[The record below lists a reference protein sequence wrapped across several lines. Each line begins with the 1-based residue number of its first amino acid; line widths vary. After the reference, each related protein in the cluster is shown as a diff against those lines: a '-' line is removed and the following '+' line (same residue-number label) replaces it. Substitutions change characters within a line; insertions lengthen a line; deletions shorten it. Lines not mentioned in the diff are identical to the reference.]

1 MRANT
6 TPRPDARTAYATPQT
21 DGKRI
26 AWVDCA
32 KALAIIGVMLVHTAI
47 PDAAK
52 HAIYV
57 ALIPLFFYLAG
68 LFADVHKDLTPEV
81 YLQRQW
87 RRLLLPY
94 FSFGLLHYVLWWT
107 VGRHFGADAGTTV
120 AAWQP
125 LWGIVWGNA
134 DSLTQYV
141 PLWFLPCLFSTETLY
156 YIGVRPALTRRARLL
171 RMAALALLGAS
182 LSTLEVELPWGLTAA
197 LVMIFFYGLGALTR
211 DAALRPTWPRRQASG
226 LILIALGGYLL
237 AWWGN
242 PTVAVH
248 QTRFG
253 SFALFLLGGTGGI
266 ILTLA
271 VARSLAHWPVAA
283 NPLTFI
289 GRYTLLLLATH
300 LTLFSIIK
308 GITVFLLHRPL
319 TLYDSTVA
327 SLGLVAAALMLSVPL
342 ILLVRRFMPA
352 LAGLK
357 HRSNR

>member
-32 KALAIIGVMLVHTAI
+32 KALAIIGVMLVHTAT

-120 AAWQP
+120 AAWKP

-182 LSTLEVELPWGLTAA
+182 LSTLEVELPGVDKKDIDIDLHDGYLNIAVNKSDKTEEGKKENYIHRERSFSCSRSYY
-197 LVMIFFYGLGALTR
+197 VGDVDR
-211 DAALRPTWPRRQASG
+211 DAIKAK
-226 LILIALGGYLL
+226 YD
-237 AWWGN
+237 N
-242 PTVAVH
+242 
-248 QTRFG
+248 
-253 SFALFLLGGTGGI
+253 GI
-266 ILTLA
+266 
-271 VARSLAHWPVAA
+271 
-283 NPLTFI
+283 
-289 GRYTLLLLATH
+289 
-300 LTLFSIIK
+300 
-308 GITVFLLHRPL
+308 
-319 TLYDSTVA
+319 
-327 SLGLVAAALMLSVPL
+327 LSVTLPKDQPKKPSSR
-342 ILLVRRFMPA
+342 IDIE
-352 LAGLK
+352 
-357 HRSNR
+357 

>member
-107 VGRHFGADAGTTV
+107 VGRHFGAA
-120 AAWQP
+120 P
-125 LWGIVWGNA
+125 
-134 DSLTQYV
+134 
-141 PLWFLPCLFSTETLY
+141 F
-156 YIGVRPALTRRARLL
+156 LL
-171 RMAALALLGAS
+171 RLGRK
-182 LSTLEVELPWGLTAA
+182 TA
-197 LVMIFFYGLGALTR
+197 
-211 DAALRPTWPRRQASG
+211 
-226 LILIALGGYLL
+226 ILKA
-237 AWWGN
+237 
-242 PTVAVH
+242 
-248 QTRFG
+248 RFDQG
-253 SFALFLLGGTGGI
+253 RTGEEENG
-266 ILTLA
+266 
-271 VARSLAHWPVAA
+271 
-283 NPLTFI
+283 
-289 GRYTLLLLATH
+289 
-300 LTLFSIIK
+300 
-308 GITVFLLHRPL
+308 
-319 TLYDSTVA
+319 
-327 SLGLVAAALMLSVPL
+327 
-342 ILLVRRFMPA
+342 
-352 LAGLK
+352 
-357 HRSNR
+357 